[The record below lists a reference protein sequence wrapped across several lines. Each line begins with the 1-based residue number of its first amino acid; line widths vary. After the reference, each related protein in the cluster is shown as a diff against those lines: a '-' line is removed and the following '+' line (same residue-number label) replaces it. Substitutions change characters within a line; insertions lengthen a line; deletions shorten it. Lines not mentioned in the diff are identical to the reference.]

1 MEDDSERDRAFKVA
15 YTQGRR
21 DADVDSHLRDHEN
34 RFKAINGSIEK
45 HAANAQA
52 LKDSISELSEKVDG
66 IAAVMSTQA
75 ALDAQR
81 VKQVKDAN
89 EKQITNR
96 TFWLGVVTVC
106 VMVLVGVLAN
116 SHGVHL

>member
-34 RFKAINGSIEK
+34 RFRAINGSIEK
-45 HAANAQA
+45 HAENAQA

-66 IAAVMSTQA
+66 VAATLA
-75 ALDAQR
+75 TREALDAARTQ
-81 VKQVKDAN
+81 QLKDAN
-89 EKQITNR
+89 EKQISNR
-96 TFWLGVVTVC
+96 TFWLGVVTIC
-106 VMVLVGVLAN
+106 VMVLVGILAK
-116 SHGVHL
+116 SHGVL

>member
-45 HAANAQA
+45 HAQNAQA

-66 IAAVMSTQA
+66 IAGTLVTRDAVEADRNRQ
-75 ALDAQR
+75 L
-81 VKQVKDAN
+81 KEAN
-89 EKQITNR
+89 EKQISRR
-96 TFWLGVVTVC
+96 TFWLGVTAIC
-106 VMVLVGVLAN
+106 ATVLVGFLK
-116 SHGVHL
+116 SHGVL